1 VLPRKTRM
9 SNQEI
14 VALKPLILV
23 LVILLVYLI
32 AMLYQYRAIAKNVG
46 RLFKG
51 GVVALLVMLGII
63 DEQK

>member
-1 VLPRKTRM
+1 M
-9 SNQEI
+9 SNQDI

-23 LVILLVYLI
+23 LFVLFFYLI
-32 AMLYQYRAIAKNVG
+32 SMLYQYRAIAKNVG
-46 RLFKG
+46 RFFKG

>member
-1 VLPRKTRM
+1 MT
-9 SNQEI
+9 NQEI

-23 LVILLVYLI
+23 LFVLFFYLI

-46 RLFKG
+46 RFFKG

>member
-1 VLPRKTRM
+1 MT
-9 SNQEI
+9 NQDI

-23 LVILLVYLI
+23 LVILFVYLI

-51 GVVALLVMLGII
+51 GVIALLVMLGII
-63 DEQK
+63 DDK